1 MAKITGAHAIIYSR
15 NAEADRGFLRD
26 VLGFPFVD
34 VGHGWLIFGLPPAEV
49 AVHPADDDESH
60 ELYLMV
66 DDVQAFMSSMAA
78 RGVSCS
84 AARDL
89 RWGVLTQVTLPSGGK
104 LGVYQP
110 RHARPT
116 SPRRSRANQRR
127 TTRKTKSARP
137 AGRRTRR

>member
-15 NAEADRGFLRD
+15 NADADRGFLRD
-26 VLGFPFVD
+26 VVGFPFVD
-34 VGHGWLIFGLPPAEV
+34 VGQGWLIFGLPPAEL

-78 RGVSCS
+78 RGVACS

-116 SPRRSRANQRR
+116 PQRRSTANQRR
-127 TTRKTKSARP
+127 ATRRTKSART

>member
-26 VLGFPFVD
+26 VVGFPFVD
-34 VGHGWLIFGLPPAEV
+34 VGQGWLIFGLPPAEV

-66 DDVQAFMSSMAA
+66 DDVHDFISSMAA
-78 RGVSCS
+78 RGVACS

-89 RWGVLTQVTLPSGGK
+89 RWGVLTQVTLPSGSK

-116 SPRRSRANQRR
+116 PRRRGSANQRR
-127 TTRKTKSARP
+127 AARRTRSEGT
-137 AGRRTRR
+137 AGRRTRS